1 MSNNTSDNFEL
12 PAGQDE
18 EAQSAAPTALNAD
31 QAEQAAGAETNEAP
45 SPEDMLPPEV
55 QGEVNGGPL
64 GCCLGVTVGL
74 FLSLTLAILSRVY
87 PDPLVALFQHNYGL
101 MGLII
106 RILMGLLA
114 VVLAFFCGRLGWK
127 LGKRFFREYEPPV
140 GKERKRRSQPQKVQ

>member
-1 MSNNTSDNFEL
+1 MSNNTPDNFEL
-12 PAGQDE
+12 PAEQDE
-18 EAQSAAPTALNAD
+18 EAQSIAPTALNAY
-31 QAEQAAGAETNEAP
+31 QAEQAADVETNEAP
-45 SPEDMLPPEV
+45 SPEDMLPPEA

-74 FLSLTLAILSRVY
+74 FLSLTLAILSRFY

-106 RILMGLLA
+106 RILMGILA

-127 LGKRFFREYEPPV
+127 LGKRFFREYEPPIV
-140 GKERKRRSQPQKVQ
+140 KERKRRSQPQKIQ

>member
-12 PAGQDE
+12 PANQDK
-18 EAQSAAPTALNAD
+18 EAQSADPTVLNTD
-31 QAEQAAGAETNEAP
+31 QAEQATGAETNEVV
-45 SPEDMLPPEV
+45 SPEDMLPPEAR
-55 QGEVNGGPL
+55 GEVNGGPL

-74 FLSLTLAILSRVY
+74 FLSLTLAILSRFY

-140 GKERKRRSQPQKVQ
+140 VKERKRRSQPQKIQ